1 MRRLEILSRT
11 CLAPTEQIK
20 KALKVKIEQA
30 NQDVKKEGNPI
41 TLLNTVTTH
50 DLTTY
55 TELEQQIDWEET
67 AQVVIKHLSARCG
80 IGSDMTD
87 IVRKLDGW
95 SS

>member
-1 MRRLEILSRT
+1 M
-11 CLAPTEQIK
+11 
-20 KALKVKIEQA
+20 KIEQA

-50 DLTTY
+50 DLKTY

-67 AQVVIKHLSARCG
+67 AQVVINHLSARCG

-95 SS
+95 SSKKMEDIDDTNQAYTDMILDLIDL